1 MKLPSRLS
9 KYPVVGDGMAFGEP
23 VETADGSTVIT
34 VSSQGLLGRRAIG
47 VFVVHG
53 GEVKFESAVDA
64 GRVAILGVLTG
75 LVAAAF
81 ATAAMVRRPPWP
93 DVRITKSHC

>member
-1 MKLPSRLS
+1 MKLPSRLN
-9 KYPVVGDGMAFGEP
+9 KYSVASQEMAFGEP
-23 VETADGSTVIT
+23 VETPDGSTVIT
-34 VSSQGLLGRRAIG
+34 VSSHGLLGNRAIG

-53 GEVKFESAVDA
+53 GQVKFEAAVDA

-75 LVAAAF
+75 LVAAAL

-93 DVRITKSHC
+93 DVRITKTR